1 MSKPQV
7 TLTFAGDSA
16 QLEKAFDRVGASAKG
31 MGDDVGTAS
40 KSFDRLDKAS
50 GSLERAGRGLR
61 DAFTGT
67 QDAMKATGAIMRGD
81 LSPQTFLLAGAA
93 IADLAGAFGDLILP
107 MARTVGLFVAQKA
120 ALIGHAIAMGT
131 VKVATMTWTAVQ
143 WLLNA
148 ALTANPIGIII
159 VGIGLL
165 VAAIVWIATKTT
177 WFQTAWKYAWGGI
190 KAVAVG
196 VWNWLKDL
204 PGKIGS
210 VFVKVAEF
218 IGRPFRAAFNMVAN
232 AWNNTVGRLR
242 FTVPSWV
249 PGIGG
254 NTIAAPTLPT
264 FKFHAG
270 GRVPGSPGQEVLAVL
285 QAGER
290 VMPNGSGGGGLGADD
305 LKMPTNGSAF
315 DRLAL
320 EWLSGL
326 MRRNNLKLVR
336 A

>member
-1 MSKPQV
+1 MASNQV
-7 TLTFAGDSA
+7 TLTFAGDSSN
-16 QLEKAFDRVGASAKG
+16 LEKAFDRVGASAKG
-31 MGDDVGTAS
+31 MSDDVGSAA
-40 KSFDRLDKAS
+40 KGFDKLDKAS

-81 LSPQTFLLAGAA
+81 FSPQTFLLAGAA
-93 IADLAGAFGDLILP
+93 IADLAGAMGDLIIPLVRST
-107 MARTVGLFVAQKA
+107 ALFVAHKA
-120 ALIGHAIAMGT
+120 AMVGHAIAAGT
-131 VKVATMTWTAVQ
+131 VKVATMAWTAVQ

-159 VGIGLL
+159 VAIGLL

-190 KAVAVG
+190 KAVALG

-204 PGKIGS
+204 PGRIGS

-218 IGRPFRAAFNMVAN
+218 IGRPFRAAFNAVAN
-232 AWNNTVGRLR
+232 AWNSTVGRLR
-242 FTVPSWV
+242 FTFPDWV
-249 PGIGG
+249 PGLGG
-254 NTIAAPTLPT
+254 KTIAVPTLPT

-270 GRVPGSPGQEVLAVL
+270 GRVPGAPGQEVMAVL

-290 VMPNGSGGGGLGADD
+290 VLPAGSDGASSAGSDVRLSLTSGDD
-305 LKMPTNGSAF
+305 RAIITLLDGV
-315 DRLAL
+315 
-320 EWLSGL
+320 
-326 MRRNNLKLVR
+326 MRRNGLRLVR